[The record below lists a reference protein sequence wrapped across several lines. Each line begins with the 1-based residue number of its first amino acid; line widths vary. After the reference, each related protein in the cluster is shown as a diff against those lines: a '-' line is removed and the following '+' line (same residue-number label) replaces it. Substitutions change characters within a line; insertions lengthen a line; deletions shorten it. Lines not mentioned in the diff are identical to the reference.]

1 MCADDPD
8 ADDLGLGG
16 LPAQGNAALA
26 PLTGVGGRAKRAL
39 RNYLGC
45 GGRDWNTYAVHNG
58 LACTPGT
65 TFKGPDGRRHLC
77 Q

>member
-26 PLTGVGGRAKRAL
+26 PLTGVAGRAKRAL
-39 RNYLGC
+39 RNYLE
-45 GGRDWNTYAVHNG
+45 
-58 LACTPGT
+58 
-65 TFKGPDGRRHLC
+65 TFTFFAAAIPMKLNFPFWCHSNQGP
-77 Q
+77 